1 MSLGS
6 TKAHK
11 NPEMSEGK
19 RKESMSLP
27 SSNEMPRAY
36 NPNEV
41 EEPLYRFWMEKG
53 YFTPEVDHSKKPF
66 VVIMPPPNVTGDLH
80 IGHALTTFIQDILI
94 RWHRMMGDA
103 ALWLPGKDHAG
114 IATQVVVERQL
125 ASEGTSRW
133 EMGREKFLEKMWDWV
148 DRYKNNIDE
157 QFKRIGSS
165 CDWSRLVF
173 TLDPGPSRAVR
184 TTFVNLY
191 EKGLIY
197 QGERI
202 INWCIRCSTA
212 LSDLEVEYEEEEG
225 SLYYV
230 KYPLEDGEGSI
241 TVATTRPETMFGD
254 TGVAVHPEDPRYQPL
269 LGRNVILPLVNRPI
283 PVVGDDAIDRE
294 FGTGVLK
301 VTPGHDTVDF
311 EIDQR
316 HNLPIVMS
324 VDDKGF
330 LTEAAGQF
338 EGQERFEGR
347 RNTVEELERQ
357 GYLVKTEPL
366 RHSIGHCQ
374 RCATVAEPFVSKQW
388 FIRIEPLAKPAIDAV
403 KNGNVRIVPER
414 FSRVY
419 LNWMEN
425 IRDWCISR
433 QLWWG
438 HRIPVWYCD
447 GCEGLT
453 VSVKDATECRH
464 CGSQKISQDPDVLD
478 TWFSSGLWTHSTLG
492 WPDESE
498 SLDFFYPSQVMVTGY
513 DILFFWVARMIMM
526 GIENMGEPP
535 FETVFL
541 HGLVRDGEGRK
552 MSKTTGNV
560 LDPLE
565 LTETYGTDALR
576 FALTTG
582 AAPGNDLRLSTEK
595 LESSR
600 NFANKLWNA
609 SRFVIGSLEDGDAAR
624 GWYELSDVS
633 HREDRWILSRLNR
646 VVGRTRYYLERFEI
660 GEAQREVYDFL
671 WNEFCDWHIEFA
683 KIRMRDGSGPSPLP
697 ALAHVLEKTL
707 RLLHPFMPFVTEEVW
722 QQLTRQLPK
731 EERLTESIM
740 IAPYPEENPAR
751 IDDVAESEVAQ
762 IITLVRSIR
771 NVRAQ
776 LRINPREELQ
786 ATVDLQ
792 GHDYL
797 IGDEAEAVKGLARLR
812 NLSGAVDDEASHD
825 GGVVTV
831 VAGEVVVAL
840 PLGEVTDLAE
850 ERRRLEEERD
860 DASKHLNRV
869 DSLLAKPQ
877 FRAKAPEHV
886 VEREQERALG
896 LRERLKR
903 LEEVLA
909 QLPP

>member
-1 MSLGS
+1 MSLS
-6 TKAHK
+6 
-11 NPEMSEGK
+11 
-19 RKESMSLP
+19 

-36 NPNEV
+36 SPNEV
-41 EEPLYRFWMEKG
+41 EQPLYRFWMEKG
-53 YFTPEVDHSKKPF
+53 YFTPTVDPSKKPF
-66 VVIMPPPNVTGDLH
+66 VVIMPLPNVTGDLH
-80 IGHALTTFIQDILI
+80 LGHALTMSIQDILT
-94 RWHRMMGDA
+94 RWHRMMGES

-125 ASEGTSRW
+125 ASEGASRQ
-133 EMGREKFLEKMWDWV
+133 ELGRDKFLERMWDWV
-148 DRYKNNIDE
+148 GLYGGKIEE
-157 QFKRIGSS
+157 QLKSMGAS

-184 TTFVNLY
+184 TAFLNLY

-197 QGERI
+197 RGERI

-212 LSDLEVEYEEEEG
+212 LSDLEVEYEEEDG
-225 SLYYV
+225 SLFYV
-230 KYPLEDGEGSI
+230 NYPLEDGEGSI

-254 TGVAVHPEDPRYQPL
+254 TGVAVHPEDPRYQSL
-269 LGRNVILPLVNRPI
+269 LGRNVILPLANRPI
-283 PVVGDDAIDRE
+283 PVVGDEAIERE

-301 VTPGHDTVDF
+301 VTPGHDIVDF
-311 EIDQR
+311 EIGQR

-338 EGQERFEGR
+338 QGQERFEGR
-347 RNTVEELERQ
+347 RNTAAELERQ
-357 GYLVKTEPL
+357 GHLVKTEPL

-374 RCATVAEPFVSKQW
+374 RCATVVEPFVSKQW
-388 FIRIEPLAKPAIDAV
+388 FIKIDPLAKPAMDAV
-403 KNGNVRIVPER
+403 KDGKVRIVPER

-447 GCEGLT
+447 GCDGLT
-453 VSVKDATECRH
+453 VSVEDATQCRH
-464 CGSQKISQDPDVLD
+464 CGSENITQDPDVLD

-492 WPDESE
+492 WPGETDD
-498 SLDFFYPSQVMVTGY
+498 LDYFYPSHVMVTGY

-541 HGLVRDGEGRK
+541 HGLVRDAEGRK

-565 LTETYGTDALR
+565 LTDTYGTDALR

-582 AAPGNDLRLSTEK
+582 AAPGNDLRISTDK

-609 SRFVIGSLEDGDAAR
+609 SRFVIGSLEYADAAQ
-624 GWYELSDVS
+624 GWRELADVS

-646 VVGRTRYYLERFEI
+646 VIGRTQEYLERFEI

-671 WNEFCDWHIEFA
+671 WNEFCDWYIEFA
-683 KIRMRDGSGPSPLP
+683 KIRMRDDAEPSPLP
-697 ALAHVLEKTL
+697 TLAHVLEKTL

-722 QQLTRQLPK
+722 QRLTKQLPN
-731 EERLTESIM
+731 EDALTESIM
-740 IAPYPEENPAR
+740 IAPYPEEDASR
-751 IDDVAESEVAQ
+751 IDETSEAEVAQ

-776 LRINPREELQ
+776 LRINPRQELQ
-786 ATVDLQ
+786 ASLDLQ

-797 IGDEAEAVKGLARLR
+797 VGDEVEAVKGLARLR
-812 NLSGAVDDEASHD
+812 KLSGADASQVPQD

-840 PLGEVTDLAE
+840 PLGEVIDLAQ
-850 ERRRLEEERD
+850 ERRRLEGERD
-860 DASKHLNRV
+860 EASKHLKRV
-869 DSLLAKPQ
+869 DSLLARPQ

-886 VEREQERALG
+886 VERERERAQG

-909 QLPP
+909 QLPS

>member
-1 MSLGS
+1 MSVGS

-11 NPEMSEGK
+11 KSEMSEGK

-36 NPNEV
+36 SPNEV
-41 EEPLYRFWMEKG
+41 EEPLYRSWMEKG
-53 YFTPEVDHSKKPF
+53 YFTPEVDHSRKPF
-66 VVIMPPPNVTGDLH
+66 VVIMPLPNVTGDLH
-80 IGHALTTFIQDILI
+80 LGHALTMSLQDILT
-94 RWHRMMGDA
+94 RWHRMLGEA

-125 ASEGTSRW
+125 ASEGKSRH
-133 EMGREKFLEKMWDWV
+133 EMGREPFLERMWDWV
-148 DRYKNNIDE
+148 GLYGGNIEE
-157 QFKRIGSS
+157 QLKRMGAS

-184 TTFVNLY
+184 TAFVNLY

-197 QGERI
+197 RGERI

-212 LSDLEVEYEEEEG
+212 LSDLEVEYEEEDG

-269 LGRNVILPLVNRPI
+269 LGRNVILPLANRPI

-311 EIDQR
+311 EIGQR

-324 VDDKGF
+324 VDDEGL

-338 EGQERFEGR
+338 QGQERFEGR

-357 GYLVKTEPL
+357 GYLVKTESL

-374 RCATVAEPFVSKQW
+374 RCATVVEPFVSKQW
-388 FIRIEPLAKPAIDAV
+388 FIKIEPLAQPAMDAV
-403 KNGNVRIVPER
+403 KDGKVRIVPER

-447 GCEGLT
+447 GCDGLT
-453 VSVKDATECRH
+453 VSVEDATSCRH
-464 CGSQKISQDPDVLD
+464 CGSQKIAQDPDVLD

-498 SLDFFYPSQVMVTGY
+498 ALDYFYPSQVMVTGY

-541 HGLVRDGEGRK
+541 HGLVRDAQGRK

-565 LTETYGTDALR
+565 LTKTYGTDALR

-582 AAPGNDLRLSTEK
+582 AAPGNDLRLSTDK

-624 GWYELSDVS
+624 GWYELSDVF

-646 VVGRTRYYLERFEI
+646 VVGRTRHYLERFEI

-671 WNEFCDWHIEFA
+671 WNEFCDWYIEFA
-683 KIRMRDGSGPSPLP
+683 KIRMRDEAEPSPLP
-697 ALAHVLEKTL
+697 VLAHVLERTL

-722 QQLTRQLPK
+722 QRLTRQLP
-731 EERLTESIM
+731 EEGPLAESIM
-740 IAPYPEENPAR
+740 IAPYPEEDTAR
-751 IDDVAESEVAQ
+751 VDEKAEAEVAQ

-797 IGDEAEAVKGLARLR
+797 VGDEAEAVKGLARLR
-812 NLSGAVDDEASHD
+812 NLSGSPDAEASHD

-860 DASKHLNRV
+860 DASKHLKRV
-869 DSLLAKPQ
+869 DSLLARPQ

-886 VEREQERALG
+886 VEREKERSQG

>member
-1 MSLGS
+1 MSLS
-6 TKAHK
+6 
-11 NPEMSEGK
+11 
-19 RKESMSLP
+19 

-36 NPNEV
+36 SPNEV

-53 YFTPEVDHSKKPF
+53 YFTPTVDPSKKPF
-66 VVIMPPPNVTGDLH
+66 VVIMPLPNVTGDLH
-80 IGHALTTFIQDILI
+80 LGHALTMSIQDILT
-94 RWHRMMGDA
+94 RWHRMMGES

-125 ASEGTSRW
+125 ASEGASRQ
-133 EMGREKFLEKMWDWV
+133 ELGREKFLERMWDWV
-148 DRYKNNIDE
+148 GLYGGKIEE
-157 QFKRIGSS
+157 QLKSMGAS

-184 TTFVNLY
+184 TAFLNLY

-197 QGERI
+197 RGERI

-212 LSDLEVEYEEEEG
+212 LSDLEVEYGEEDG
-225 SLYYV
+225 SLFYV
-230 KYPLEDGEGSI
+230 NYPLEDGEGSI

-254 TGVAVHPEDPRYQPL
+254 TGVAVHPEDPRYQSML
-269 LGRNVILPLVNRPI
+269 DRNVILPLANRPI
-283 PVVGDDAIDRE
+283 PVVGDEAIERE

-301 VTPGHDTVDF
+301 VTPGHDIVDF
-311 EIDQR
+311 EIGQR

-338 EGQERFEGR
+338 QGQERFEGR
-347 RNTVEELERQ
+347 RNTAAELERQ
-357 GYLVKTEPL
+357 GFLVKTEPL

-374 RCATVAEPFVSKQW
+374 RCATVVEPFVSKQW
-388 FIRIEPLAKPAIDAV
+388 FIKIDRIGQACNERGKGRKSPHRAGAFLAGLSQLDGEHPRLVHQPPAMV
-403 KNGNVRIVPER
+403 GTPHPCLVLRR
-414 FSRVY
+414 MRR
-419 LNWMEN
+419 L
-425 IRDWCISR
+425 
-433 QLWWG
+433 
-438 HRIPVWYCD
+438 D
-447 GCEGLT
+447 GFRGRRRHN
-453 VSVKDATECRH
+453 CRH
-464 CGSQKISQDPDVLD
+464 CGSENITQDPDVLD

-492 WPDESE
+492 WPDETDD
-498 SLDFFYPSQVMVTGY
+498 LDYFYPSHVMVTGY

-541 HGLVRDGEGRK
+541 HGLVRDAQGRK

-565 LTETYGTDALR
+565 LTDTYGTDALR

-582 AAPGNDLRLSTEK
+582 AAPGNDLRISTDK

-609 SRFVIGSLEDGDAAR
+609 SRFVIGSLEDADAAQ
-624 GWYELSDVS
+624 GWRELADVS

-646 VVGRTRYYLERFEI
+646 VIGRTGDYLERFEI

-671 WNEFCDWHIEFA
+671 WNEFCDWYIEFA
-683 KIRMRDGSGPSPLP
+683 KIRMRDDAEPSPLP
-697 ALAHVLEKTL
+697 TLAHVLEKTL

-722 QQLTRQLPK
+722 QRLTKQLPN
-731 EERLTESIM
+731 EGALTESIM
-740 IAPYPEENPAR
+740 IAPYPEEDASR
-751 IDDVAESEVAQ
+751 IDDTSEAEVAQ

-776 LRINPREELQ
+776 LRINPRQELQ
-786 ATVDLQ
+786 ASLDLQ

-797 IGDEAEAVKGLARLR
+797 VGDEVEAVKGLARLR
-812 NLSGAVDDEASHD
+812 KLSGAADSQASQD

-840 PLGEVTDLAE
+840 PLGEVIDLAQ
-850 ERRRLEEERD
+850 ERRRLEVERD
-860 DASKHLNRV
+860 EASKHLKRV
-869 DSLLAKPQ
+869 DSLLARPQ

-886 VEREQERALG
+886 VERERERAQG

-909 QLPP
+909 QLPS

>member
-1 MSLGS
+1 
-6 TKAHK
+6 
-11 NPEMSEGK
+11 
-19 RKESMSLP
+19 
-27 SSNEMPRAY
+27 
-36 NPNEV
+36 
-41 EEPLYRFWMEKG
+41 
-53 YFTPEVDHSKKPF
+53 
-66 VVIMPPPNVTGDLH
+66 
-80 IGHALTTFIQDILI
+80 
-94 RWHRMMGDA
+94 MGD
-103 ALWLPGKDHAG
+103 
-114 IATQVVVERQL
+114 E
-125 ASEGTSRW
+125 
-133 EMGREKFLEKMWDWV
+133 
-148 DRYKNNIDE
+148 
-157 QFKRIGSS
+157 
-165 CDWSRLVF
+165 
-173 TLDPGPSRAVR
+173 
-184 TTFVNLY
+184 
-191 EKGLIY
+191 
-197 QGERI
+197 
-202 INWCIRCSTA
+202 
-212 LSDLEVEYEEEEG
+212 
-225 SLYYV
+225 
-230 KYPLEDGEGSI
+230 
-241 TVATTRPETMFGD
+241 
-254 TGVAVHPEDPRYQPL
+254 
-269 LGRNVILPLVNRPI
+269 
-283 PVVGDDAIDRE
+283 AIDRE

-301 VTPGHDTVDF
+301 VTPGHDIVDF
-311 EIDQR
+311 EIGQR
-316 HNLPIVMS
+316 HSLPVVMA
-324 VDDKGF
+324 VDARGT
-330 LTEAAGQF
+330 LTGAAGQF

-347 RNTVEELERQ
+347 RNTAEELERQ
-357 GYLVKTEPL
+357 GFLVKTEPL

-374 RCATVAEPFVSKQW
+374 RCATVVEPFVSEQW
-388 FIRIEPLAKPAIDAV
+388 FIKIEPLATPAMNAV
-403 KNGNVRIVPER
+403 KDGKVRIVPDR

-438 HRIPVWYCD
+438 HRIPVWYCNR
-447 GCEGLT
+447 CNGLT
-453 VSVKDATECRH
+453 VSVRDATECRH
-464 CGSQKISQDPDVLD
+464 CGSNDITQDPDVLD

-492 WPDESE
+492 WPYESE
-498 SLDFFYPSQVMVTGY
+498 ALDYFYPSQVMVTGY
-513 DILFFWVARMIMM
+513 DILFFWVARMMM
-526 GIENMGEPP
+526 LGIENMGEPP

-541 HGLVRDGEGRK
+541 HGLVRDAQGRK

-582 AAPGNDLRLSTEK
+582 AAPGNDLRLSTDK

-646 VVGRTRYYLERFEI
+646 VVERTRHYLERFEI

-671 WNEFCDWHIEFA
+671 WNEFCDWYIEFA
-683 KIRMRDGSGPSPLP
+683 KIRMRDGVEPSPLP
-697 ALAHVLEKTL
+697 TLAHVLEGTL

-722 QQLTRQLPK
+722 QRLTRQLPK
-731 EERLTESIM
+731 EGPLAESIM
-740 IAPYPEENPAR
+740 VAPYPEPDEER
-751 IDDVAESEVAQ
+751 VDEKAEAEVAQ

-797 IGDEAEAVKGLARLR
+797 VGDEAEAVKGLARLR
-812 NLSGAVDDEASHD
+812 NLSGSSGVEASHD

-850 ERRRLEEERD
+850 ERRRLEGERD
-860 DASKHLNRV
+860 DASKHLKRV
-869 DSLLAKPQ
+869 DSLLARPQ

-886 VEREQERALG
+886 VEREKERSQG

>member
-1 MSLGS
+1 M
-6 TKAHK
+6 T
-11 NPEMSEGK
+11 
-19 RKESMSLP
+19 SLP
-27 SSNEMPRAY
+27 SSKEMPRAY
-36 NPNEV
+36 TPQDV
-41 EEPLYRFWMEKG
+41 EEPLNRFWIEKG
-53 YFTPEVDHSKKPF
+53 YFTPEADHSKEPF

-80 IGHALTTFIQDILI
+80 LGHALTMFMQDILV
-94 RWHRMMGDA
+94 RWHRMMGKA

-125 ASEGTSRW
+125 ANEGTSRQ
-133 EMGREKFLEKMWDWV
+133 ELGREKFLERMWHWV
-148 DRYKNNIDE
+148 GRYESNIDG
-157 QFKRIGSS
+157 QLKRMGAS
-165 CDWSRLVF
+165 CDWSRLSF

-184 TTFVNLY
+184 TTFVDLY
-191 EKGLIY
+191 KKGLIY

-212 LSDLEVEYEEEEG
+212 LSDLEVEYEEEDG
-225 SLYYV
+225 SLFYV
-230 KYPLEDGEGSI
+230 NYPQEDGEGFI

-254 TGVAVHPEDPRYQPL
+254 TGVAVHPEDPRYQAL
-269 LGRNVILPLVNRPI
+269 LGRKVMLPLADRPI
-283 PVVGDDAIDRE
+283 PVVGDDAIDPG

-311 EIDQR
+311 EVGQR
-316 HNLPIVMS
+316 HNLPIVMA
-324 VDDKGF
+324 VDDRGI

-338 EGQERFEGR
+338 QGQERFEAR
-347 RNTVEELERQ
+347 RNTVAELERQ
-357 GYLVKTEPL
+357 GLLVKTEPL

-374 RCATVAEPFVSKQW
+374 RCATVVEPLVSKQW
-388 FIRIEPLAKPAIDAV
+388 FIKIQPIAQPALDAV
-403 KNGNVRIVPER
+403 KDGQIRIVPDR

-419 LNWMEN
+419 VNWMEN

-438 HRIPVWYCD
+438 HRIPVWYCNRCD
-447 GCEGLT
+447 GLT
-453 VSVKDATECRH
+453 VSVDDATHCRH
-464 CGSQKISQDPDVLD
+464 CGSSDISQDPDVLD

-492 WPDESE
+492 WPDESKD
-498 SLDFFYPSQVMVTGY
+498 LDYFYPSQVMVTGY

-541 HGLVRDGEGRK
+541 HGLVRDAEGKK

-565 LTETYGTDALR
+565 LMETYGTDALR

-582 AAPGNDLRLSTEK
+582 TAPGNDLRLSTGK

-609 SRFVIGSLEDGDAAR
+609 SRFVIGCLEDADALR
-624 GWYELSDVS
+624 GWHEPSDVT

-646 VVGRTRYYLERFEI
+646 VVGRMRYFLDRFEI

-671 WNEFCDWHIEFA
+671 WNEFCDWYIEFA
-683 KIRMRDGSGPSPLP
+683 KIRMREGDGPSPLP
-697 ALAHVLEKTL
+697 TLAHVLEKTL

-722 QQLTRQLPK
+722 QRLTRQLPD
-731 EERLTESIM
+731 EEALGESIM
-740 IAPYPEENPAR
+740 VAPYPEEDAAR
-751 IDDVAESEVAQ
+751 IDDAAEVQVSQ

-776 LRINPREELQ
+776 LGINPRVELQ
-786 ATVDLQ
+786 ASLDYQ

-797 IGDEAEAVKGLARLR
+797 VGDEAEAVKGLARLH
-812 NLSGAVDDEASHD
+812 NLSDAESLEPSQG

-850 ERRRLEEERD
+850 QRRRLEGERD
-860 DASKHLNRV
+860 EASKHLKRV
-869 DSLLAKPQ
+869 DSLLARPQ

-886 VEREQERALG
+886 VERERERAQG
-896 LRERLKR
+896 LQQRLERLD
-903 LEEVLA
+903 EVLA
-909 QLPP
+909 QLPS

>member
-1 MSLGS
+1 M
-6 TKAHK
+6 
-11 NPEMSEGK
+11 
-19 RKESMSLP
+19 P

-41 EEPLYRFWMEKG
+41 EEPLYRSWMEKG
-53 YFTPEVDHSKKPF
+53 YFTPDVDHSKKPF
-66 VVIMPPPNVTGDLH
+66 VVIMPLPNVTGDLH
-80 IGHALTTFIQDILI
+80 LGHALTMSLQDILT
-94 RWHRMMGDA
+94 RWHRMLGEA

-125 ASEGTSRW
+125 ASEGKSRQ
-133 EMGREKFLEKMWDWV
+133 EMGREKFLERMWDWV
-148 DRYKNNIDE
+148 GLYGGNIEE
-157 QFKRIGSS
+157 QLKRMGAS

-184 TTFVNLY
+184 TAFVDLY

-197 QGERI
+197 RGERI

-212 LSDLEVEYEEEEG
+212 LSDLEVEYEEEDG
-225 SLYYV
+225 SLFYV
-230 KYPLEDGEGSI
+230 KYPLEDGDGSI

-254 TGVAVHPEDPRYQPL
+254 TGVAVHPEDPRYQSM
-269 LGRNVILPLVNRPI
+269 LGQNVILPLANRPI
-283 PVVGDDAIDRE
+283 PVVGDEAIERE

-301 VTPGHDTVDF
+301 VTPGHDIVDF
-311 EIDQR
+311 EIGQR
-316 HNLPIVMS
+316 HDLPIVMS
-324 VDDKGF
+324 VDDKGL

-338 EGQERFEGR
+338 QGQERFEGR
-347 RNTVEELERQ
+347 RNTAEELERQ

-374 RCATVAEPFVSKQW
+374 RCATVVEPFVSKQW
-388 FIRIEPLAKPAIDAV
+388 FIRIEPLATPAMDAV
-403 KNGNVRIVPER
+403 KDGKVRIVPER

-447 GCEGLT
+447 GCDELT
-453 VSVKDATECRH
+453 VSVEDATNCRH
-464 CGSQKISQDPDVLD
+464 CGSQKITQDPDVLD

-498 SLDFFYPSQVMVTGY
+498 ALDFFYPSQVMVTGY

-526 GIENMGEPP
+526 GIENMDEPP

-541 HGLVRDGEGRK
+541 HGLVRDAEGRK

-582 AAPGNDLRLSTEK
+582 AAPGNDLRLSTDK

-609 SRFVIGSLEDGDAAR
+609 SRFVIGSLEDADSAQ
-624 GWYELSDVS
+624 GWHKLSDAS

-646 VVGRTRYYLERFEI
+646 VVESTRHYLERFEI

-671 WNEFCDWHIEFA
+671 WNEFCDWYIEFA
-683 KIRMRDGSGPSPLP
+683 KIRMRDDAEPSPLP
-697 ALAHVLEKTL
+697 TLAHVLEKTL

-722 QQLTRQLPK
+722 QRLTRQLP
-731 EERLTESIM
+731 EEGVLAESIM
-740 IAPYPEENPAR
+740 IAPYPEAEAAR
-751 IDDVAESEVAQ
+751 FDEKAEAEVSQ

-797 IGDEAEAVKGLARLR
+797 VGDEAEAVKGLARLR
-812 NLSGAVDDEASHD
+812 GLSGSSDAEASHD

-860 DASKHLNRV
+860 DASKHLKRV
-869 DSLLAKPQ
+869 DSLLARPQ

-886 VEREQERALG
+886 VEREKERSQG

-909 QLPP
+909 QLPPQAGG

>member
-1 MSLGS
+1 M
-6 TKAHK
+6 
-11 NPEMSEGK
+11 
-19 RKESMSLP
+19 P

-36 NPNEV
+36 NPSEV

-53 YFTPEVDHSKKPF
+53 YFTPEVDRSKKPF
-66 VVIMPPPNVTGDLH
+66 VDIMPLPNVTGDLH
-80 IGHALTTFIQDILI
+80 LGHALTMAIQDILT

-133 EMGREKFLEKMWDWV
+133 EMGREKFLERMWDWV
-148 DRYKNNIDE
+148 GLYGSNIEE
-157 QFKRIGSS
+157 QLKRIGSS

-184 TTFVNLY
+184 TAFVNLY

-197 QGERI
+197 RGERI

-212 LSDLEVEYEEEEG
+212 LSDLEVEYEEEDG
-225 SLYYV
+225 YLYYV
-230 KYPLEDGEGSI
+230 NYPMEEGEGSI

-254 TGVAVHPEDPRYQPL
+254 TGVAVHQEDPRYQSL
-269 LGRNVILPLVNRPI
+269 LGRNVILPLVDRPI

-311 EIDQR
+311 EIGQR

-324 VDDKGF
+324 VDDEGN

-338 EGQERFEGR
+338 QGQERFEAR
-347 RNTVEELERQ
+347 RNTVAELERQ
-357 GYLVKTEPL
+357 GYLVKTESL

-374 RCATVAEPFVSKQW
+374 RCATVVEPFASKQW
-388 FIRIEPLAKPAIDAV
+388 FIKIEPLAQPAMDAV
-403 KNGNVRIVPER
+403 KDGKVRIVPER

-438 HRIPVWYCD
+438 HRIPVWYCEEC
-447 GCEGLT
+447 GGLT
-453 VSVKDATECRH
+453 VSVEDATSCRH
-464 CGSQKISQDPDVLD
+464 CGSQKITQDPDVLD

-498 SLDFFYPSQVMVTGY
+498 ALDFFYPSHVMVTGY

-541 HGLVRDGEGRK
+541 HGLVRDAQGRK

-565 LTETYGTDALR
+565 LTEAYGTDALR

-582 AAPGNDLRLSTEK
+582 AAPGNDLRLSTDK

-609 SRFVIGSLEDGDAAR
+609 SRFVIGSLEDSDAVR
-624 GWYELSDVS
+624 GWHELSDVS

-646 VVGRTRYYLERFEI
+646 VIGRTRHYLERFEI

-671 WNEFCDWHIEFA
+671 WNEFCDWYIEFA
-683 KIRMRDGSGPSPLP
+683 KIRMRDDAEPSPLP
-697 ALAHVLEKTL
+697 TLAHVLERTL

-722 QQLTRQLPK
+722 QRLTRQLS
-731 EERLTESIM
+731 EEGVLAESIM
-740 IAPYPEENPAR
+740 IAPYPEEDATR
-751 IDDVAESEVAQ
+751 VDDKAVAEVTQ

-771 NVRAQ
+771 NIRAQ

-797 IGDEAEAVKGLARLR
+797 VGDEVEAVKGLARLR
-812 NLSGAVDDEASHD
+812 DLSGAPDTEASHD

-860 DASKHLNRV
+860 DASKHLKRV
-869 DSLLAKPQ
+869 DSLLARPQ

-886 VEREQERALG
+886 VEREKERSLG

>member
-1 MSLGS
+1 M
-6 TKAHK
+6 T
-11 NPEMSEGK
+11 
-19 RKESMSLP
+19 SLP
-27 SSNEMPRAY
+27 SSKEMPRAY
-36 NPNEV
+36 SPQDV
-41 EEPLYRFWMEKG
+41 EEPLNRFWIEKG
-53 YFTPEVDHSKKPF
+53 YFTPEADHSKEPF

-80 IGHALTTFIQDILI
+80 LGHALTMFMQDILV
-94 RWHRMMGDA
+94 RWHRMMGKA

-125 ASEGTSRW
+125 ANEGISRQ
-133 EMGREKFLEKMWDWV
+133 ELGREKFLERMWDWV
-148 DRYKNNIDE
+148 GRYESNIDG
-157 QFKRIGSS
+157 QLKRMGAS
-165 CDWSRLVF
+165 CDWSRLSF

-184 TTFVNLY
+184 TTFVDLY
-191 EKGLIY
+191 KKGLIY

-212 LSDLEVEYEEEEG
+212 LSDLEVEYEEEDG
-225 SLYYV
+225 SLFYV
-230 KYPLEDGEGSI
+230 NYPQEDGEGFI

-254 TGVAVHPEDPRYQPL
+254 TGVAVHPEDPRYQSL
-269 LGRNVILPLVNRPI
+269 LGRKVMLPLADRPI
-283 PVVGDDAIDRE
+283 PVVGDDAIDPE

-311 EIDQR
+311 EVGQR
-316 HNLPIVMS
+316 HDLPIVMA
-324 VDDKGF
+324 VDDRGI

-338 EGQERFEGR
+338 QGQERFEAR
-347 RNTVEELERQ
+347 RNTVAELERQ
-357 GYLVKTEPL
+357 GLLVKTEPL

-374 RCATVAEPFVSKQW
+374 RCATVVEPLVSKQW
-388 FIRIEPLAKPAIDAV
+388 FIKIQPIAQPALDAV
-403 KNGNVRIVPER
+403 KDGQIRIVPDR

-419 LNWMEN
+419 VNWMEN

-438 HRIPVWYCD
+438 HRIPVWYCNRCD
-447 GCEGLT
+447 GLT
-453 VSVKDATECRH
+453 VSVDDATHCQH
-464 CGSQKISQDPDVLD
+464 CGSNDISQDPDVLD

-492 WPDESE
+492 WPDESKD
-498 SLDFFYPSQVMVTGY
+498 LDYFYPSQVMVTGY

-541 HGLVRDGEGRK
+541 HGLVRDAEGKK

-565 LTETYGTDALR
+565 LMETYGTDALR

-582 AAPGNDLRLSTEK
+582 TAPGNDLRLSTGK

-609 SRFVIGSLEDGDAAR
+609 SRFVIGCLEDADALR
-624 GWYELSDVS
+624 GWHELSDVT

-646 VVGRTRYYLERFEI
+646 VVGRMRYYLDRFEI

-671 WNEFCDWHIEFA
+671 WNEFCDWYIEFA
-683 KIRMRDGSGPSPLP
+683 KIRMREGDGPSPLP
-697 ALAHVLEKTL
+697 TLAHVLEKTL

-722 QQLTRQLPK
+722 QRLTRQLPD
-731 EERLTESIM
+731 EEALGESIM
-740 IAPYPEENPAR
+740 VAPYPEEDAAR
-751 IDDVAESEVAQ
+751 IDDAAEVQVSQ

-776 LRINPREELQ
+776 LGINPRVELQ
-786 ATVDLQ
+786 ASLDYQ

-797 IGDEAEAVKGLARLR
+797 VGDEAEAVKGLARLH
-812 NLSGAVDDEASHD
+812 NLSDAESLEPSQG

-850 ERRRLEEERD
+850 QRRRLEGERD
-860 DASKHLNRV
+860 EASKHLKRV
-869 DSLLAKPQ
+869 DSLLARPQ
-877 FRAKAPEHV
+877 FRAKAPERV
-886 VEREQERALG
+886 VERERERAQG
-896 LRERLKR
+896 LQQRLERLD
-903 LEEVLA
+903 EVLA
-909 QLPP
+909 QLPS

>member
-1 MSLGS
+1 
-6 TKAHK
+6 
-11 NPEMSEGK
+11 
-19 RKESMSLP
+19 MSLP
-27 SSNEMPRAY
+27 SSKEMPRAY
-36 NPNEV
+36 SPKDV
-41 EEPLYRFWMEKG
+41 EEPLNRFWMEKG
-53 YFTPEVDHSKKPF
+53 YFTPEVDLSKKPF

-80 IGHALTTFIQDILI
+80 LGHALTMFIQDILV
-94 RWHRMMGDA
+94 RWHRMMGEA

-125 ASEGTSRW
+125 ANEGTSRQ
-133 EMGREKFLEKMWDWV
+133 ELGREKFLERMWDWV
-148 DRYKNNIDE
+148 GRYESNIDG
-157 QFKRIGSS
+157 QLKRMGAS
-165 CDWSRLVF
+165 CDWSRLCF

-184 TTFVNLY
+184 TTFAILY

-197 QGERI
+197 RGERI

-212 LSDLEVEYEEEEG
+212 LSDLEVDYEEEDG
-225 SLYYV
+225 SLFYV
-230 KYPLEDGEGSI
+230 NYPLEDGEGFI

-254 TGVAVHPEDPRYQPL
+254 TGVAVHPEDPRYRPL
-269 LGRNVILPLVNRPI
+269 LGRNVMLPLINRPI
-283 PVVGDDAIDRE
+283 PVVGDDAIDPE

-311 EIDQR
+311 EIGQR
-316 HNLPIVMS
+316 HDLPIVMAL
-324 VDDKGF
+324 DDRGI

-338 EGQERFEGR
+338 QSQERFEAR
-347 RNTVEELERQ
+347 RNTVAELERQ
-357 GYLVKTEPL
+357 GFLVKTEPL

-374 RCATVAEPFVSKQW
+374 RCATVVEPLVSKQW
-388 FIRIEPLAKPAIDAV
+388 FIKIQPLAQPAVDAV
-403 KNGNVRIVPER
+403 KKGQVRIVPER

-419 LNWMEN
+419 INWMEN

-438 HRIPVWYCD
+438 HRIPVWYCGRCD
-447 GCEGLT
+447 GLT
-453 VSVKDATECRH
+453 VSVEDATHCQH
-464 CGSQKISQDPDVLD
+464 CGSSDISQDPDVLD

-498 SLDFFYPSQVMVTGY
+498 DLDYFYPSQVMVTGY
-513 DILFFWVARMIMM
+513 DILFFWVARMIMQ
-526 GIENMGEPP
+526 GIENMGQPP

-541 HGLVRDGEGRK
+541 HGLVRDAEGKK

-565 LTETYGTDALR
+565 LMETYGTDALR

-582 AAPGNDLRLSTEK
+582 AAPGNDLRLSNGK

-609 SRFVIGSLEDGDAAR
+609 SRFVIGSLENADALR
-624 GWYELSDVS
+624 GWHELPDVT

-671 WNEFCDWHIEFA
+671 WNEFCDWYIEFA
-683 KIRMRDGSGPSPLP
+683 KIRMRECASPSPLP
-697 ALAHVLEKTL
+697 TLAHVLEKTL

-722 QQLTRQLPK
+722 QRLTRQLP
-731 EERLTESIM
+731 EEGALTDSIM
-740 IAPYPEENPAR
+740 VAPYPEEDPAR
-751 IDDVAESEVAQ
+751 MDDSAEAEVSQ

-776 LRINPREELQ
+776 LRINPRQELQ
-786 ATVDLQ
+786 ASLDHQ

-797 IGDEAEAVKGLARLR
+797 VGEEAEAVKGLARLG
-812 NLSGAVDDEASHD
+812 NLRGAESSESSQESGIVK
-825 GGVVTV
+825 V

-840 PLGEVTDLAE
+840 PLGKVTDLAE
-850 ERRRLEEERD
+850 ERRRLEGERD
-860 DASKHLNRV
+860 EASKHLKRV
-869 DSLLAKPQ
+869 DSLLARPQ

-886 VEREQERALG
+886 VEREQERAQSLQQ
-896 LRERLKR
+896 RLER